1 MLFENLEPFSKEA
14 ITTYKFLT
22 SLYGSFFFFPTN
34 LVPKEEQRNLV
45 LKSEEGPYSIKSTQ
59 CPSL

>member
-22 SLYGSFFFFPTN
+22 SLYESCTKRGA
-34 LVPKEEQRNLV
+34 EEFGA
-45 LKSEEGPYSIKSTQ
+45 KK
-59 CPSL
+59 